1 MNTKWTLNAAY
12 KHCLGK
18 LKISYTENYLIITDK
33 NYTFHKQQVDRWVEG
48 LDELFD
54 GLPPFVLLYQL
65 VIILQ
70 KTM

>member
-1 MNTKWTLNAAY
+1 MNTKWTLDAAY

-18 LKISYTENYLIITDK
+18 LKIWYAENYLIIKDK
-33 NYTFHKQQVDRWVEG
+33 NCIFHKLQVDRWVES
-48 LDELFD
+48 LDELLD
-54 GLPPFVLLYQL
+54 GLPPFVLVCQL